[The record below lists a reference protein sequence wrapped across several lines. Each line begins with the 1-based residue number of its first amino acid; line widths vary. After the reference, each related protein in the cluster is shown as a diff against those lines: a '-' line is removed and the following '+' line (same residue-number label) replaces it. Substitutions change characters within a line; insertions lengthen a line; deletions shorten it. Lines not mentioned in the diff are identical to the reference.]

1 VSEERRSVS
10 EIARLIAGE
19 RREGETSN
27 DDAVRRL
34 ATLPPLERER
44 RGRIVASMVDQL
56 MHELPDGTREQVKK
70 RARELA
76 HDRRVLAAHPPIYT
90 FDGEPLRPLPRGGVR
105 VVLDGWR
112 FDKVNGSH
120 TIRMVYAR
128 DGRPDDA
135 TCTAGPCTWAPR
147 CPHCSVCR
155 GSWCRCTCARFSP

>member
-27 DDAVRRL
+27 DAAVRRL
-34 ATLPPLERER
+34 AVHPPREFER
-44 RGRIVASMVDQL
+44 RISHGRIVSAMVDRL
-56 MHELPDGTREQVKK
+56 MLELPHGSPDELRR

-76 HDRRVLAAHPPIYT
+76 QAPVYT

-155 GSWCRCTCARFSP
+155 GSWCRCTCARFAP